1 MKLATLSQLDELL
14 GPLVCNDDEDLET
27 LLAHATLSQLCEPSD
42 ASAGELA
49 QALGAVNLVSA
60 IIRTDSAHSLQGRMQ
75 PDQLEKIEHTFN
87 QSFEKLWADG
97 LERWRPRAIQSE
109 VFHKLRIFGEL
120 NGKLVAPSSSIYP
133 RALDD
138 LGGSRPH
145 VLWLRG
151 NASFL
156 IEPLK
161 VGLVGSRNATGY
173 GKRVA
178 IDLAA
183 TAVANNIITVSGGA
197 YGIDALVHQ
206 ATLADGGETIA
217 VMAGGL
223 DSLYPSGN
231 QQLFAGILKAGLLVS
246 EVPPGVTPTKWRFLQ
261 RNRLI
266 AALSKATVV
275 VEAGHH
281 SGALNT
287 AKHAISLDR
296 PVGVV
301 PGPITSA
308 TSYGCN
314 ELARVMGA
322 NVLVMSSTQ
331 DLPYLCTSR
340 VRPSENI
347 EDSPGALE
355 TRAFDAIGRQ
365 TLGIANIQ
373 KSAGLS
379 PAEARIAIDS
389 LLKSRR
395 IVELGGRYKR
405 SQTTL

>member
-1 MKLATLSQLDELL
+1 MKLATPAQLDELL
-14 GPLVCNDDEDLET
+14 SPLACTKYEDLEV

-49 QALGAVNLVSA
+49 QALGAVNLVTS
-60 IIRTDSAHSLQGRMQ
+60 IIRTDSPRSVRERLT
-75 PDQLEKIEHTFN
+75 PDQLENIEQAFN
-87 QSFEKLWADG
+87 QSFEQLWADG

-109 VFHKLRIFGEL
+109 VFHKLRIFGDL

-151 NASFL
+151 NTSFL
-156 IEPLK
+156 SEPLK
-161 VGLVGSRNATGY
+161 VGLVGSRNATAY

-183 TAVANNIITVSGGA
+183 TAVANKIITVSGGA

-231 QQLFAGILKAGLLVS
+231 QQLFLGILNAGLLVS

-275 VEAGHH
+275 IEAGHH

-296 PVGVV
+296 PVGVI

-314 ELARVMGA
+314 ELARLMGA

-331 DLPYLCTSR
+331 DMPYLCTSR
-340 VRPSENI
+340 VRPSEKTQ
-347 EDSPGALE
+347 DSPGSLE
-355 TRAFDAIGRQ
+355 TRAFDAIGGKS
-365 TLGIANIQ
+365 LGIATIQ

-379 PAEARIAIDS
+379 SAEARIAIDS

-405 SQTTL
+405 TQTTL